1 MKRICGI
8 NVSWRVKCP
17 DRKEEIMKKRWIGAL
32 ALAMSMALLCGCADK
47 DEKKG
52 SDGESVSP
60 GEIQALDYV
69 TPGEYKGLE
78 IDVMPA
84 EQYDDEEIEIQ
95 AKMFYFNY
103 VQAQE
108 GITDRPVELLDMTNI
123 DYEGKKD
130 GVAFEGGTAEGAMLL
145 IGSGQFIPGFEE
157 GLVGVMPGETVDL
170 PLTFPEAY
178 GNSDLAGQEVVF
190 TVTVNFIPEMEDAEV
205 ETIGIPDV
213 KTVEQLRQYVRNALE
228 TQARNEYLSAAED
241 AVLAKLVENFE
252 FSELPEDMLQKNR
265 DAYETWLGQMAGSYG
280 MDAESYVNSY
290 NLDYESTLNGYAE
303 QYTKEIL
310 AMQVIAD
317 KEGLNLSDEELDARL
332 EAYAASGGTTVEA
345 LLVNGL
351 TKEEYRE
358 SFLYEDVL
366 NFLVDNAVNV
376 AQ

>member
-1 MKRICGI
+1 
-8 NVSWRVKCP
+8 
-17 DRKEEIMKKRWIGAL
+17 MKKRWIGVL
-32 ALAMSMALLCGCADK
+32 ALAMSAALLCGCGDK
-47 DEKKG
+47 GKKG
-52 SDGESVSP
+52 SSDSESLSA
-60 GEIQALDYV
+60 GGIQASEYV
-69 TPGEYKGLE
+69 TLGEYKGLE

-95 AKMFYFNY
+95 TKQFYFNY
-103 VQAQE
+103 VQEEE

-130 GVAFEGGTAEGAMLL
+130 GVAFEGGTAQGALLL

-190 TVTVNFIPEMEDAEV
+190 TVTVNFIPEMEDAKV
-205 ETIGIPDV
+205 EGIGVPDV
-213 KTVEQLRQYVRNALE
+213 KTVDQLRQYVKNALDSRA
-228 TQARNEYLSAAED
+228 QSEYLSAAGD
-241 AVLAKLVENFE
+241 AVLARLVENCE
-252 FSELPEDMLQKNR
+252 FAELPADMLQKNR
-265 DAYETWLGQMAGSYG
+265 ESYASWLDQMAASYG
-280 MDAESYVNSY
+280 MDAESYVTMY
-290 NLDYESTLNGYAE
+290 GLDYESTLDGYAE

-310 AMQVIAD
+310 IMQVIAER
-317 KEGLNLSDEELDARL
+317 EGMNLSDEELDARL
-332 EAYAASGGTTVEA
+332 EAYAKTSNITVDE

-366 NFLVDNAVNV
+366 NWLVENAVNT
-376 AQ
+376 AE